1 MVTPTKNVILGG
13 ISMDM
18 RSERLFLN
26 ITFDRVYDDEPS
38 QMKSLGMVVPILTN
52 D

>member
-1 MVTPTKNVILGG
+1 
-13 ISMDM
+13 MDM
-18 RSERLFLN
+18 RSERLLLN

-38 QMKSLGMVVPILTN
+38 QMKSLGMIVPILMN

>member
-1 MVTPTKNVILGG
+1 
-13 ISMDM
+13 MDM
-18 RSERLFLN
+18 RSERLLLN

-52 D
+52 DKRKHIDNILS